1 MKRLDSYDVIGPIEI
16 ELNSR
21 EIREHER
28 MILSAYLFTSVGLF
42 EGEPEG
48 ATVGAI
54 GLMG

>member
-1 MKRLDSYDVIGPIEI
+1 MKRLDSYVIGPIEI

-28 MILSAYLFTSVGLF
+28 MILSAYPFTSVGLF

-48 ATVGAI
+48 AIVGAI